1 MASIASDDSIASGD
15 GVGFVSSKGEARRV
29 RLLPDPRHVWMVF
42 RRRQWLFG
50 VIACLVFSAVVAA
63 VLLAKP
69 VYVATASVLIEP
81 RKSDTIDLQ
90 SVVQGLPADT
100 NVVDTQTQIIAS
112 PATSLAVVRQL
123 HLDREADFVGDAAL
137 RGTSSAR
144 SARQPD
150 ALAADPD
157 RSMSTAERRAA
168 TILQGLVTVRRQGLT
183 YVIDIAAKSSDP
195 RRATEIANA
204 FAAQYIAMQA
214 DHRAGVTEQAA
225 QFVSH
230 RAEELRQQ
238 AVTDDAAVQNYMIAH
253 NLMSAE
259 GATMAEQEASQLNQQ
274 ITQAQATLA
283 QERGKLA
290 AARAQLSRG
299 GGSDIGAVLASET
312 IRALRA
318 QEATASAEVASLAS
332 HYGESHPEMQRARQN
347 LADVREQLAAEQQ
360 RIISTLQAN
369 VQVAQSG
376 LDSLQASRVHARTAL
391 ASNGTAQVGL
401 LELQRKAEA
410 SRTIYSA
417 FLQRAK
423 ETAAAA
429 NLPQADASIS
439 SLARLPDA
447 PVWPNYHLGMA
458 FGLVGAVVCG
468 LLAVGLAEYLDGS
481 IATRDQV
488 EGELG
493 ATYAGALPDLRVSAG
508 REHRHT
514 APYLY
519 IMERPFSVFAEA
531 VRAAGATVLRP
542 RGRGA
547 QVIAVTSALPREGK
561 TTFSICLARILAAGG
576 RSVVLVDGDLR
587 RHSVSSTLLPEQGA
601 DERLLA
607 VLEGRLPIDQAL
619 VRDPLV
625 DMMILPTA
633 GPRGTEDYLTDERV
647 KALYAALRE
656 RFEVV
661 IVDTAPVLGIVDTR
675 TLSAHADATMMVCR
689 WRKTAIRA
697 AQAAIDILD
706 QAGVRMLAVGL
717 SQVNIRQYA
726 SAGQNDVYGYQKKF
740 AGYYVS

>member
-1 MASIASDDSIASGD
+1 MASIASGD
-15 GVGFVSSKGEARRV
+15 GVGFGVSAGEARRA
-29 RLLPDPRHVWMVF
+29 RLLPDPRHAWMVF
-42 RRRQWLFG
+42 RRRQWLFLIVAG
-50 VIACLVFSAVVAA
+50 LGFSAVAAA
-63 VLLAKP
+63 VLLARP

-112 PATSLAVVRQL
+112 PATALAVVRQL
-123 HLDREADFVGDAAL
+123 RLDREPDFTGDAGL
-137 RGTSSAR
+137 RDAGGAAARAGQEQPGSVSAEPGSGM
-144 SARQPD
+144 SA
-150 ALAADPD
+150 
-157 RSMSTAERRAA
+157 AERRAA
-168 TILQGLVTVRRQGLT
+168 AILQKIVTVRRQGLT
-183 YVIDIAAKSSDP
+183 YVIDIAVRSGDP
-195 RRATEIANA
+195 RRATNIANA
-204 FAAQYIAMQA
+204 YAAQYIAMQA
-214 DHRAGVTEQAA
+214 AHRAGVTEQAA
-225 QFVSH
+225 QFASR

-238 AVTDDAAVQNYMIAH
+238 AVTDDAAVQNYMIAN

-259 GATMAEQEASQLNQQ
+259 GATMAEQESSQLNQQ

-283 QERGKLA
+283 QEKGKLG

-312 IRALRA
+312 IRALRS
-318 QEATASAEVASLAS
+318 QEAAASAEVASLSS
-332 HYGESHPEMQRARQN
+332 HYGESHPEMKRARQN
-347 LADVREQLAAEQQ
+347 LADVRGQISAEQE
-360 RIISTLQAN
+360 RIVSTLQAN

-376 LDSLQASRVHARTAL
+376 LDSLLASRLHARSAL

-410 SRTIYSA
+410 SRTIYTA

-439 SLARLPDA
+439 SLARLPDF
-447 PVWPNYHLGMA
+447 PVWPNYRTGLALGA
-458 FGLVGAVVCG
+458 IGAIVLG

-481 IATRDQV
+481 IATRDDV

-493 ATYAGALPDLRVSAG
+493 AAYAGALPDLRTSAG

-514 APYLY
+514 APHLY
-519 IMERPFSVFAEA
+519 ILEWPFSVFAEA
-531 VRAAGATVLRP
+531 VRAAGAAVVRP
-542 RGRGA
+542 RERGG
-547 QVIAVTSALPREGK
+547 QVVAITSALPREGK

-576 RSVVLVDGDLR
+576 RRVVLVDGDLR
-587 RHSVSSTLLPEQGA
+587 RHSVSSTLFPEIGGE
-601 DERLLA
+601 ERLLA
-607 VLEGRLPIDQAL
+607 VLDGQLALDHAL
-619 VRDPLV
+619 VPDPLV

-633 GPRGTEDYLTDERV
+633 GPTGTADYMTDERV

-656 RFEVV
+656 RFDVV
-661 IVDTAPVLGIVDTR
+661 IVDTAPVLGVVDTR
-675 TLSAHADATMMVCR
+675 RLTAHADATMMLCR
-689 WRKTAIRA
+689 WRKTAVRA

-706 QAGVRMLAVGL
+706 QAGVRTLAVSL

-726 SAGQNDVYGYQKKF
+726 SAGHNDVYGYQQKF